1 MEYKFLIVVRDGFIE
16 KDGELYQVIL
26 AKEKSTSLKE
36 IKRYQRKFE
45 KEYPQKEIIFK
56 ECIKGKWKEIVI

>member
-1 MEYKFLIVVRDGFIE
+1 MKYKFLIVVRDGFIE

-56 ECIKGKWKEIVI
+56 ECIKSKWKEIVI